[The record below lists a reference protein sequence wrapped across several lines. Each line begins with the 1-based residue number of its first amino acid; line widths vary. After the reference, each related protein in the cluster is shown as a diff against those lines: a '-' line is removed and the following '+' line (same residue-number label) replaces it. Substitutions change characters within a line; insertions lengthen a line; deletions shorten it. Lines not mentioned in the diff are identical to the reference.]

1 MILYRLGLS
10 SDALSIST
18 FDILISIV
26 AFVILVIL
34 AIFTISNVSEEAY
47 PTNAIDDFLQ
57 DHKILT
63 CIITFILALL
73 AAFMMNLTIEMLRG
87 TVPDTIVESQYILNN
102 STRKVEVKDDYK
114 TVYANEEDVEFSS
127 MLEASSRDDLPEDL
141 LQSLRDTGIFKYH
154 LLSSKSDEDFKIFS
168 TKEDM
173 TAQQVE
179 AMRILSNHKQVIA
192 INASKA
198 DSSVKILATID
209 SVELTKEEE
218 NEENEE
224 NMTYHIDKIEMANAV
239 ETISR
244 DSQSK
249 SRDIKSVK
257 LHISGKTSESAKA
270 RKSIEKLVE

>member
-18 FDILISIV
+18 FDILISIFL
-26 AFVILVIL
+26 FVILVVS

-47 PTNAIDDFLQ
+47 PTNSIDDFLQ

-73 AAFMMNLTIEMLRG
+73 AAFMMNLTTEMLRG
-87 TVPDTIVESQYILNN
+87 TAPDTIVESRYILNN
-102 STRKVEVKDDYK
+102 STRKVEVKDDFK
-114 TVYANEEDVEFSS
+114 TVYTNEEDVEFSS
-127 MLEASSRDDLPEDL
+127 MLEASVRDALPEDL
-141 LQSLRDTGIFKYH
+141 LQSLRDKGIFKYH

-218 NEENEE
+218 NEENL
-224 NMTYHIDKIEMANAV
+224 TYHIDKIEMANAV

-244 DSQSK
+244 DSKSK

-270 RKSIEKLVE
+270 RKSIEKLVK

>member
-1 MILYRLGLS
+1 MILHKIGLV

-18 FDILISIV
+18 FDILISIFV
-26 AFVILVIL
+26 LVILVIS

-73 AAFMMNLTIEMLRG
+73 AAFMMNLTIEMSRG
-87 TVPDTIVESQYILNN
+87 TAPDTIVESQYILNN

-127 MLEASSRDDLPEDL
+127 TLEASSRDALPEDL
-141 LQSLRDTGIFKYH
+141 LQSLRDIGIFKYH

-218 NEENEE
+218 NEEN
-224 NMTYHIDKIEMANAV
+224 MTYHIDKIEMASAV

-270 RKSIEKLVE
+270 KKSIEKLVE

>member
-1 MILYRLGLS
+1 MILYRLGLQ
-10 SDALSIST
+10 SDAFSIST
-18 FDILISIV
+18 FDILISILV
-26 AFVILVIL
+26 FVILVIS

-73 AAFMMNLTIEMLRG
+73 AAFMMNLTIEMLRR
-87 TVPDTIVESQYILNN
+87 TAPDTIVESQYILNN
-102 STRKVEVKDDYK
+102 STRKVEVKDDSK

-127 MLEASSRDDLPEDL
+127 MLEASSRNNLPQDLLDDLE
-141 LQSLRDTGIFKYH
+141 SKGVFKYH
-154 LLSSKSDEDFKIFS
+154 LSSSSSEEDFAIFS

-198 DSSVKILATID
+198 DSSVKISATID
-209 SVELTKEEE
+209 SVELTKE
-218 NEENEE
+218 EENEE

-257 LHISGKTSESAKA
+257 LHISGKTSKAAKD
-270 RKSIEKLVE
+270 RQSIEKLVE